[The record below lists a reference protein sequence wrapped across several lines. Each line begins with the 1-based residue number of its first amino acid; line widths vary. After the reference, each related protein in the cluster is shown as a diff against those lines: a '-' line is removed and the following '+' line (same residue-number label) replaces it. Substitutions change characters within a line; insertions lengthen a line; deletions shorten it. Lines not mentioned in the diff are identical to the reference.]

1 MLLGLLKSIYSKS
14 SSERYIKYL
23 RSVGIKIGGG
33 VIFRNPRNTRID
45 TTRPSLVSI
54 GSNVDIN
61 TYFQILTHDYA
72 TKVFTNK
79 YGDFVS
85 SSGKVVIG
93 NNIYF
98 GTNVTVLKGVTI
110 GDNCVI
116 GAGSIVTK
124 SIPANSV
131 ATGVP
136 CRVICTLDDYYNARK
151 SKMLGE
157 AVEYAKSI
165 TERFNRRPTINDF
178 WEEFP
183 LFIDRYNIDEF
194 PIEIIKRQLGTAYDD
209 WLNTHKKTFNGLS
222 EFLNYVE
229 KDETFDCCNHNE

>member
-1 MLLGLLKSIYSKS
+1 MIYNLLKSIFYRS
-14 SSERYIKYL
+14 SNQRYINFL
-23 RSVGIKIGGG
+23 RTQGIKIGEG

-61 TYFQILTHDYA
+61 TNFQILTHDY
-72 TKVFTNK
+72 TTMVFKIK
-79 YGDFVS
+79 YGDFIN
-85 SSGKVVIG
+85 SSGKVSIG
-93 NNIYF
+93 SNIYF

-110 GDNCVI
+110 GDNCII

-131 ATGVP
+131 ASGVP
-136 CRVICTLDDYYNARK
+136 CKVICSIDDYYNNRK
-151 SKMLGE
+151 TKMIEE

-165 TERFNRRPTINDF
+165 EERFNRKPTINDF

-183 LFIDRYNIDEF
+183 LFIDSENIDEF
-194 PIEIIKRQLGTAYDD
+194 PIEIIRRQLGSSYDI
-209 WLNTHKKTFNGLS
+209 WIRNHKKHFNGLS
-222 EFLNYVE
+222 DFLNFVD
-229 KDETFDCCNHNE
+229 KR

>member
-14 SSERYIKYL
+14 SSERYVKYL
-23 RSVGIKIGGG
+23 RSVGIKIGEG
-33 VIFRNPRNTRID
+33 VIFRSPRNTRID

-72 TKVFTNK
+72 TKVFTNM
-79 YGDFVS
+79 YGDFVN

-136 CRVICTLDDYYNARK
+136 CRVILR
-151 SKMLGE
+151 
-157 AVEYAKSI
+157 
-165 TERFNRRPTINDF
+165 
-178 WEEFP
+178 
-183 LFIDRYNIDEF
+183 
-194 PIEIIKRQLGTAYDD
+194 
-209 WLNTHKKTFNGLS
+209 
-222 EFLNYVE
+222 
-229 KDETFDCCNHNE
+229 

>member
-33 VIFRNPRNTRID
+33 IFRSPRNTRID

-79 YGDFVS
+79 YGVFVN

-116 GAGSIVTK
+116 GSGSIVTK

-131 ATGVP
+131 VTGVP
-136 CRVICTLDDYYNARK
+136 CRAFV
-151 SKMLGE
+151 
-157 AVEYAKSI
+157 
-165 TERFNRRPTINDF
+165 
-178 WEEFP
+178 
-183 LFIDRYNIDEF
+183 
-194 PIEIIKRQLGTAYDD
+194 
-209 WLNTHKKTFNGLS
+209 H
-222 EFLNYVE
+222 
-229 KDETFDCCNHNE
+229 